1 MGYIQQ
7 REDRPKKWLARY
19 KGPDG
24 RHHSKAFHRKVDAE
38 KWLALEE
45 SKSIRGEWV
54 DPTAGKVTY
63 REWSE
68 QWLAG
73 LHSVKPKT
81 LAGYESLLRSRVL
94 PTFGGTELRRITTSA
109 VRSWVTSMVEEGL
122 SAARIRQAL
131 QVLHAS
137 LDVAVDDGLIAKNPT
152 DRVKPPAV
160 RKRRQL
166 FLTADQLDAL
176 AAAAD
181 SQRKGMGGLIYL
193 LGYGGLR
200 WGEAVALRWDNV
212 DTTRRRVDVRESATE
227 ISGRLDWGKPKT
239 HEVRTVIVPRFVI
252 EGLDEP
258 GEGLVFTAPQG
269 GPLRHSN
276 FTRGVWTPAVEDAES
291 VPEGLLIHDLRDTA
305 ASLAISA
312 GASIKVV
319 QRMLGH
325 ASAAMTLDTYGSL
338 FDEDLEDLADRMEQ
352 RYGPGRDRDNVVQLP
367 RS

>member
-1 MGYIQQ
+1 LGYIQR
-7 REDRPKKWLARY
+7 REDRPKPWLARH
-19 KGPDG
+19 KAADG
-24 RHHSKAFHRKVDAE
+24 RHHSKAFRRKVDAE

-45 SKSIRGEWV
+45 SKLIKGEWV

-63 REWSE
+63 REWSD
-68 QWLAG
+68 QWLSG
-73 LHSVKPKT
+73 LHSIKPKT
-81 LAGYESLLRSRVL
+81 LAGSESLLRSRVL
-94 PTFGGTELRRITTSA
+94 PRFGGTELRRITTTA
-109 VRSWVTSMVEEGL
+109 VRAWVASMVEEGL
-122 SAARIRQAL
+122 SPARTRQAL

-137 LDVAVDDGLIAKNPT
+137 LDVAVDDGLLARNPT

-176 AAAAD
+176 AVATAV
-181 SQRKGMGGLIYL
+181 QQKGAGGLIHL

-200 WGEAVALRWDNV
+200 WGEAVALRWENV
-212 DTTRRRVDVRESATE
+212 DTARRRVRVKESATE
-227 ISGRLDWGKPKT
+227 IAGRLDWGAPKT
-239 HEVRTVIVPRFVI
+239 HEVRTVIVPQFLI
-252 EGLDEP
+252 DGLGKSGD
-258 GEGLVFTAPQG
+258 GLVFTAPRG

-276 FTRGVWTPAVEDAES
+276 FTRGVWVPACKTAGMPD
-291 VPEGLLIHDLRDTA
+291 GLLIHDLRDTA

-312 GASIKVV
+312 GASIKAV

-352 RYGPGRDRDNVVQLP
+352 RYGPGRDRDKCHP
-367 RS
+367 